1 MKKRAILL
9 IDSSFYGHVLLK
21 KSKIAKIYNP
31 MSINVQIPISI
42 TAREL
47 LSRPNPIAVRK
58 TAVQK
63 EILSS
68 INVWGVE

>member
-1 MKKRAILL
+1 MAV
-9 IDSSFYGHVLLK
+9 DVE
-21 KSKIAKIYNP
+21 KSKIATIYNP

-58 TAVQK
+58 TAAQN

-68 INVWGVE
+68 MNV